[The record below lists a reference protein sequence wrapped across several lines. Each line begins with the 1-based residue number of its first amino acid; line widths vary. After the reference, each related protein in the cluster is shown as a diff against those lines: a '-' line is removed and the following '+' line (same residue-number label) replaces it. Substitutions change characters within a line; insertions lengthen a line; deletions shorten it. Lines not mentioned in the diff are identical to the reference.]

1 MSTIISNTV
10 SVDSFLHTLSAS
22 NYVRIIMPYVLSST
36 QHTELKMAAF
46 TPTNGVPSCTN
57 SCVADS
63 TACNIEG
70 DTGREGISEQ
80 TQCGECVNV
89 AGWSYIAC
97 VHCGRE
103 SDSPFLLCCLHL
115 MCEGCIHSRE
125 VALNNKV
132 TCTLCGNVSTL
143 AMLDTKSN
151 QGCVEGSGCGPIRCI
166 SLAQTSQASK
176 QYQKVFN
183 GQKVLCMFEVCT
195 SPQEQACYLC
205 LNCNDFLCNSC
216 FALHQRM
223 VKKLTG
229 PHTVKSFQEVAGMNF
244 LEFQALV
251 NDTRAVMCPQHN
263 NLPLLYFCD
272 RCNVLLCQACVLEQA
287 QSPHQP
293 KYLNEEHTIPHIRRL
308 HVAREVVDCTR
319 EGYRTSKREAEAVT
333 TAIKSQE
340 EETLRDIEKAFQRLH
355 TAINERKAEVCRD
368 VQIALSDKMKTVDET
383 KNGLE
388 KGDDFLSHSKAVLDL
403 LLASRGSP
411 DVVSCA
417 RLASM
422 KQEALVSHQHRDS
435 FKMSSPAMQF
445 IGCNENNVLEAIQSF
460 GRVECGPEP
469 SNCTISS
476 LPKQVNIVG
485 STPVILTLTSNNGR
499 NQPWEK
505 GGEKVEGYLRTNPPT
520 PSPSV
525 KANVV
530 DHNNGTYS
538 VSFPTLYLGP
548 CEVSVF
554 LNNSHIS
561 GSPFVVEFLERCG
574 FPLTRDP
581 KTLKSV
587 KGYLQFPHPP
597 GGLYGIAVSA
607 KGTIFVGDH
616 GNHKIHVFDR
626 DRRHVNTFGCHGSNR
641 GELRFPNGM
650 ALDGLDHLYVANCEN
665 NRIEVFN
672 ANGGCLKRLGRNSL
686 THPTD
691 VAINHHQVYVADSG
705 NHRIAVF
712 SLRGDLISTFGT
724 KGGGPGQ
731 FEWPSS
737 LVFSPAGELFVADCN
752 RHRVLV
758 LTADGK
764 FLREFGKG
772 NLYNPLDILIA
783 ADGSVLVNDTGYNR
797 IAVFNGDSGALL
809 HTFPASSPYGLA
821 VDSQGDLLVTD
832 FCNKRVAIF

>member
-1 MSTIISNTV
+1 MYI
-10 SVDSFLHTLSAS
+10 
-22 NYVRIIMPYVLSST
+22 LSSI
-36 QHTELKMAAF
+36 QHSELKMAAF
-46 TPTNGVPSCTN
+46 TPSNGVASRTN
-57 SCVADS
+57 SSVTENTSCS
-63 TACNIEG
+63 SEG
-70 DTGREGISEQ
+70 VTGREGVSEQ
-80 TQCGECVNV
+80 PECAECANV
-89 AGWSYIAC
+89 TCASYIAC
-97 VHCGRE
+97 VRCGRE

-115 MCEGCIHSRE
+115 MCEGCIRSRE
-125 VALNNKV
+125 VAVNDQVK
-132 TCTLCGNVSTL
+132 CTLCGDVSTL
-143 AMLDTKSN
+143 VTLDTKSN
-151 QGCVEGSGCGPIRCI
+151 HSNGCVGGSGCGPIRCI

-176 QYQKVFN
+176 QYQKVLN
-183 GQKVLCMFEVCT
+183 GQEVLCMFEVCK
-195 SPQEQACYLC
+195 SPQERASYLC

-216 FALHQRM
+216 FAVHQCM

-229 PHTVKSFQEVAGMNF
+229 PHTVKSLQEVADMNF

-251 NDTRAVMCPQHN
+251 NTHAAMCPRHSN
-263 NLPLLYFCD
+263 VPLSYFCD
-272 RCNVLLCQACVLEQA
+272 RCHVLLCQACIREQT

-293 KYLNEEHTIPHIRRL
+293 KYLNKEHTNPHFRCL
-308 HVAREVVDCTR
+308 HAAREVVRCTR
-319 EGYRTSKREAEAVT
+319 EGYRTSERGAEAVT
-333 TAIKSQE
+333 TAIKLQADK
-340 EETLRDIEKAFQRLH
+340 TLRDIEEAFQLLH
-355 TAINERKAEVCRD
+355 EAIELRKIEVCRD
-368 VQIALSDKMKTVDET
+368 VRKAVSDKMKTVEET
-383 KNGLE
+383 KNRLE
-388 KGDDFLSHSKAVLDL
+388 KEDDSLSRSEAVLDL
-403 LLASRGSP
+403 LLTSRGSP

-417 RLASM
+417 KLASV
-422 KQEALVSHQHRDS
+422 KQEALVSYQQKRS
-435 FKMSSPAMQF
+435 FEMLLSPSMQF
-445 IGCNENNVLEAIQSF
+445 IGCNENVLQAIQSF

-469 SNCTISS
+469 SSYAISL
-476 LPKQVNIVG
+476 LPKQVNVVG
-485 STPVILTLTSNNGR
+485 STPVILTLTSTSGR
-499 NQPWEK
+499 NQPWER

-538 VSFPTLYLGP
+538 VSFPTSYLGP
-548 CEVSVF
+548 CTVSVF
-554 LNNSHIS
+554 LNNSHVS
-561 GSPFVVEFLERCG
+561 GSPFTVEFQERCG

-581 KTLKSV
+581 KQLKSV
-587 KGYLQFPHPP
+587 KGYLQFPHSP

-650 ALDGLDHLYVANCEN
+650 AVDGLEHLYVANCEN

-672 ANGGCLKRLGRNSL
+672 ANGGYLKRLGRNDL
-686 THPTD
+686 IHPTD
-691 VAINHHQVYVADSG
+691 VAVNNHQVYVADSG

-737 LVFSPAGELFVADCN
+737 LVFSPSGELFIADCN

-758 LTADGK
+758 FTADGM

-772 NLYNPLDILIA
+772 HLYNPLDILIA

-797 IAVFNGDSGALL
+797 IAVFDGDSGALL